1 MTFMQM
7 YTRVAST
14 STSCMHIDRQVGLVL
29 TECDTHLL
37 IVKHT
42 LNQLQKDGVRLQAS
56 CDGISTCHSSHAII
70 QLLLSIKSVVCGI
83 YVDGV

>member
-1 MTFMQM
+1 
-7 YTRVAST
+7 
-14 STSCMHIDRQVGLVL
+14 MHIDRQVGLVL

-70 QLLLSIKSVVCGI
+70 QLLLSIKSAVCGI